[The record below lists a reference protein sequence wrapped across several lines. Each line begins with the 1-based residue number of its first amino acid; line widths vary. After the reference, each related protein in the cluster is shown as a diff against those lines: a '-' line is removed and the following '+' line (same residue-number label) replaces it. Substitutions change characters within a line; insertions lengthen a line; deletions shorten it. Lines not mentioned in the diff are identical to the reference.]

1 MPTKI
6 GDFIL
11 NKATTD
17 DGEIFYAV
25 SYVFDNYGN
34 ATPGGVLYDWFA
46 SKEEAI
52 NFIKSSMSEMGI
64 SFSLD
69 SNGVPQPFV
78 QGRGENNA

>member
-11 NKATTD
+11 DKATTD

-25 SYVFDNYGN
+25 SYVFDDRLWSNITAHYGN

-46 SKEEAI
+46 SEEEAI
-52 NFIKSSMSEMGI
+52 NFIKSSMSAKGI

-69 SNGVPQPFV
+69 NNGEK
-78 QGRGENNA
+78 R